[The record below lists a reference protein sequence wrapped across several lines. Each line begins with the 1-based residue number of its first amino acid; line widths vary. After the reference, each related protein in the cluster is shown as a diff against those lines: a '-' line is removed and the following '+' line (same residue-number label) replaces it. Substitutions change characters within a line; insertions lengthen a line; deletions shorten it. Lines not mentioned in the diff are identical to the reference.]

1 MRKFIQLTLSLV
13 MLMLTSTAS
22 AWKFTVNSPAEGKVE
37 QLYQIVLDNPAGTMF
52 VDEMGAMPCTLKCSD
67 GTTYTYNMGDNFLA
81 QVAGTPLGSAE
92 IVAPGTYVLTI
103 PAGTFHIN
111 GEGNEEQSFTWTIG
125 DGDKEEGEEKGEEQ
139 GAIQVIWPVANQLIA
154 SIAQSGTLCKFT
166 TSKDYAQ
173 VTIQLKND
181 NEMWAPHDLQVRM
194 YDNVAKDIVHNVT
207 TAVPNEKSFKL
218 FKGDSYT
225 LIIKGFVNMWD
236 VMPDKYDCK
245 VEIPVL
251 GDGVEHE
258 ALSAVK
264 LVKMTPEGT
273 PLNPGKLP
281 VNGGKVT
288 LEFDGAVKS
297 VRAANARGME
307 GSTIYQ
313 GTVVTGTDGRI
324 WEILFGD
331 LSSLASAETQSSIF
345 NLDITAKA
353 EDGTVVFDE
362 TKDDFRLEASW
373 TLVEG
378 EPEPVKVLGDPVFSI
393 VNESEVEASAM
404 MSVSIDFPNYEGYEG
419 MGFKVYGQ
427 LFDKDFNAVN
437 VVTADNNFGI
447 FGSQAA
453 TVVFATEPSNTYSLA
468 ITKVVIYDMT
478 TAEVAETIGQL
489 NYNVNFTTKKAEET
503 SVKMIPAEENAGQG
517 GLRSQHGKILKHN
530 RIVIYRNGKRY
541 NVNGVRI
548 GN

>member
-1 MRKFIQLTLSLV
+1 MREFLQLTFSLV

-22 AWKFTVNSPAEGKVE
+22 AWKFTVNSPVEGKVE

-67 GTTYTYNMGDNFLA
+67 GTTYTYNMGDNFMA
-81 QVAGTPLGSAE
+81 QVAGTPLGFAE

-125 DGDKEEGEEKGEEQ
+125 DGGKEEGEEKGEEQ

-236 VMPDKYDCK
+236 VMPDNYDCK

-437 VVTADNNFGI
+437 VVTVDNNFGI

-503 SVKMIPAEENAGQG
+503 SVKMIPTEENAGQG
-517 GLRSQHGKILKHN
+517 GLRSQHGKFLKHN